1 MRQRLPRI
9 DPVCRARWFDQAC
22 QSPMN
27 KRLPLLMGRVVVGSV
42 AANFVQFLNDL
53 NLKLDWSLSHDKDE
67 LVHLPADPSITFS
80 RIRQA
85 LQQQGL
91 LVWPQVERLPL
102 LDAQGK
108 VLGAVS
114 RDLVRLLGINTH
126 SVHLVGWQGD
136 ACWVQERAANKTED
150 PGRLDTLVGGTVA
163 WEEDP
168 SATLERETWEEA
180 GLSLKQLNKVTSFGS
195 IELNRPSGDARGWGH
210 TWETIHCLSAELD
223 ARAEP
228 VNQDGEVAAF
238 YRFEWEELNHA
249 LEAERFT
256 LAATGVFLRVT
267 QSSPLTQP
275 SRYPA

>member
-1 MRQRLPRI
+1 MRQTLPRL
-9 DPVCRARWFDQAC
+9 DPACRARWIDQAR
-22 QSPMN
+22 QTQLDQRRS
-27 KRLPLLMGRVVVGSV
+27 LLSGRVVVGSV
-42 AANFVQFLNDL
+42 ATSFLEFLNGLD
-53 NLKLDWSLSHDKDE
+53 LKLDWSLGHDSDARI
-67 LVHLPADPSITFS
+67 HLPADPTTTFS

-85 LQQQGL
+85 LQQQGM

-108 VLGAVS
+108 AHGVVP
-114 RDLVRLLGINTH
+114 RDLARWLGINTH
-126 SVHLVGWQGD
+126 SVHLVGWQGES
-136 ACWVQERAANKTED
+136 CWVQERAANKTED

-163 WEEDP
+163 FEEDP

-180 GLSLKQLNKVTSFGS
+180 GLSLKQLNQVTSFGS
-195 IELNRPSGDARGWGH
+195 IELNQPSGDAQGWGH

-238 YRFEWEELNHA
+238 YRFGWEELTHA

-267 QSSPLTQP
+267 QSSPLTKP
-275 SRYPA
+275 GRYPA